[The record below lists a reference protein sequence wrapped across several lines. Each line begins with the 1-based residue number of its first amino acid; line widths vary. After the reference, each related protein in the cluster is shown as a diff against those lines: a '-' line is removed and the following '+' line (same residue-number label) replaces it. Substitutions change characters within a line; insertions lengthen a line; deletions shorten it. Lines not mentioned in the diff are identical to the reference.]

1 MQVFGLPGHLIRSAR
16 SASRLLAAKTPDI
29 EAERRRDAVARWLM
43 ARAAGLTAEAA
54 ARAVGA
60 SRSTLHRWRR
70 RAAPLGLLVAALTA
84 DPSAVPVSRPT
95 RIALLLTLR
104 LGFRALET
112 RSLEWRAVSWT
123 ATSLRSASRRRRRP
137 LGYAHCRS
145 RRRRSRNCASSR
157 RPLGKT
163 LPTFSQPNR
172 ARSGRFIYTRKACH
186 EPSRGRALGLALPAR
201 RRMICAERVYSVL
214 RMRGEPGI
222 VRPCYA
228 ARLRKR
234 TLC

>member
-112 RSLEWRAVSWT
+112 RSLEWRAVSLDGDQPAVSVTTSKT
-123 ATSLRSASRRRRRP
+123 AAGLR
-137 LGYAHCRS
+137 
-145 RRRRSRNCASSR
+145 
-157 RPLGKT
+157 T
-163 LPTFSQPNR
+163 LPLPPAAVEELRQLK
-172 ARSGRFIYTRKACH
+172 KAAGKNAAYLFPA
-186 EPSRGRALGLALPAR
+186 EPGSKRALHLHPESLSRAFAR
-201 RRMICAERVYSVL
+201 TC
-214 RMRGEPGI
+214 
-222 VRPCYA
+222 
-228 ARLRKR
+228 ARLGIAGASTHDLRR
-234 TLC
+234 TSV

>member
-112 RSLEWRAVSWT
+112 CSLEWRAVSLDGDQPAVSVTTSKT
-123 ATSLRSASRRRRRP
+123 AAGLR
-137 LGYAHCRS
+137 
-145 RRRRSRNCASSR
+145 
-157 RPLGKT
+157 T
-163 LPTFSQPNR
+163 LPLPPAAVEELRQLK
-172 ARSGRFIYTRKACH
+172 KAAGKNAAYLFPA
-186 EPSRGRALGLALPAR
+186 EPGSKRALHLHPESLSRAFAR
-201 RRMICAERVYSVL
+201 TC
-214 RMRGEPGI
+214 
-222 VRPCYA
+222 
-228 ARLRKR
+228 ARLGIAGASTHDLRR
-234 TLC
+234 TSV

>member
-112 RSLEWRAVSWT
+112 RSLEWRAVSLDGDQPAVSVTTSKT
-123 ATSLRSASRRRRRP
+123 AAGLRTLPLPPAAVEELRQLNRP
-137 LGYAHCRS
+137 
-145 RRRRSRNCASSR
+145 
-157 RPLGKT
+157 PGKT

-234 TLC
+234 ALC

>member
-70 RAAPLGLLVAALTA
+70 GAAPLGLLVAALTA

-112 RSLEWRAVSWT
+112 CSLEWRAVSLDGDQPAVSVTTSKT
-123 ATSLRSASRRRRRP
+123 AAGLR
-137 LGYAHCRS
+137 
-145 RRRRSRNCASSR
+145 
-157 RPLGKT
+157 T
-163 LPTFSQPNR
+163 LPLPPAAVEELRQLK
-172 ARSGRFIYTRKACH
+172 KAAGKNAAYLFPA
-186 EPSRGRALGLALPAR
+186 EPGSKRALHLHPESLSRAFAR
-201 RRMICAERVYSVL
+201 TC
-214 RMRGEPGI
+214 
-222 VRPCYA
+222 
-228 ARLRKR
+228 ARLGIAGASTHDLRR
-234 TLC
+234 TSV

>member
-112 RSLEWRAVSWT
+112 CSLEWRAVSLDGDQPAVSVTTSKT
-123 ATSLRSASRRRRRP
+123 AAGLR
-137 LGYAHCRS
+137 
-145 RRRRSRNCASSR
+145 
-157 RPLGKT
+157 T
-163 LPTFSQPNR
+163 LPLPPAAVEELRQLK
-172 ARSGRFIYTRKACH
+172 KAAGKNAAYLFPA
-186 EPSRGRALGLALPAR
+186 EPGPKRALHLHPESLSRAFAR
-201 RRMICAERVYSVL
+201 TC
-214 RMRGEPGI
+214 
-222 VRPCYA
+222 
-228 ARLRKR
+228 ARLGIAGASTHDLRR
-234 TLC
+234 TSV